1 MCSERL
7 TAGSTSFPLL
17 RFEPRALSAQEM
29 LSADTLDRFV
39 VVAICF

>member
-1 MCSERL
+1 MFSESL

-17 RFEPRALSAQEM
+17 RIEPRASSMQEM
-29 LSADTLDRFV
+29 LSANTLDRFA

>member
-1 MCSERL
+1 MCSEGP

-17 RFEPRALSAQEM
+17 RFEPRALNAQEM
-29 LSADTLDRFV
+29 LSADTLDRLA